1 MSGTTARISGLPPS
15 VSLRQTR
22 STQDQSTPDRVRPEN
37 CTCGAKLA
45 ENARFCHLCGR
56 PVFEPE
62 IPFAAEPPQPPQEA
76 FPQTGAAYGSRSG
89 LAQLPVSFRNPIAL
103 RVAFLMSLA
112 IMLMTMIPVV
122 NVLSPVWWLVAG
134 SCAVLLYR
142 RLTGLSLS
150 VKAGARLGSITG
162 VLAFLSLVVIIALTF
177 AFAGNDLFKEM
188 IKQNPDASQVLNNP
202 PALALAAALAL
213 VILFAMVV
221 GTCAAG
227 GALGARFAGRNA
239 KI

>member
-1 MSGTTARISGLPPS
+1 

-22 STQDQSTPDRVRPEN
+22 GTPDQTQHAESPPDPVIPEY

-45 ENARFCHLCGR
+45 ERARFCHLCGR

-62 IPFAAEPPQPPQEA
+62 KPEAAEVPPAPVGALPQMA
-76 FPQTGAAYGSRSG
+76 LPQMAGAARS
-89 LAQLPVSFRNPIAL
+89 AQLPVSFSNPIAL
-103 RVAFLMSLA
+103 RVAFLMSLG
-112 IMLMTMIPVV
+112 IMLVTMIPVV
-122 NVLSPVWWLVAG
+122 NFLCPVWWLVAG
-134 SCAVLLYR
+134 LCAVLLYR

-177 AFAGNDLFKEM
+177 ALTGNELFQEM

-202 PALALAAALAL
+202 PALAMAAGLAL

-221 GTCAAG
+221 GICAAG
-227 GALGARFAGRNA
+227 GALGARFASRNA
-239 KI
+239 KV

>member
-1 MSGTTARISGLPPS
+1 
-15 VSLRQTR
+15 
-22 STQDQSTPDRVRPEN
+22 
-37 CTCGAKLA
+37 
-45 ENARFCHLCGR
+45 LCGR

-62 IPFAAEPPQPPQEA
+62 IPEAAAIPAAAIPQM
-76 FPQTGAAYGSRSG
+76 GAPAGLRGG
-89 LAQLPVSFRNPIAL
+89 LAQLPVSFSNPIAL

-134 SCAVLLYR
+134 SGAVLLYR

-150 VKAGARLGSITG
+150 VSAGARLGSLTG
-162 VLAFLSLVVIIALTF
+162 VLAFLSLVIIIGLTL
-177 AFAGNDLFKEM
+177 AFTGNEFVQEM
-188 IKQNPDASQVLNNP
+188 VKQNPDASQVLNNP
-202 PALALAAALAL
+202 PALALATALAL

-221 GTCAAG
+221 GMCAAG

-239 KI
+239 KV